1 MSYWLPTC
9 ILLLVCPVSTRA
21 GDDPVFDVPALL
33 ATPLN
38 AKTLKTTQRENIITE
53 EVSFHSEMD
62 GEKNVEIFAYF
73 SYPRGTKKLPAYIWN
88 PGGLGQASPAY
99 TEAVLAVATRR
110 SASISLNL
118 VTGPPAATPS
128 ILA

>member
-1 MSYWLPTC
+1 MKLSMGFGSLPDSVDRGVSRRPIMSYWLPTC

-53 EVSFHSEMD
+53 EVSFHSEID

-73 SYPRGTKKLPAYIWN
+73 SYPQGAKNLPAYIWN
-88 PGGLGQASPAY
+88 PGGLGQASPEIGRAH
-99 TEAVLAVATRR
+99 V
-110 SASISLNL
+110 
-118 VTGPPAATPS
+118 
-128 ILA
+128 